1 MTENMKR
8 FVERVSVSNE
18 LAEKISSM
26 TKDELIALAKE
37 LDIVLTEAD
46 FAQPAAELSDDE
58 LDDVAGGGIC
68 ACVLGGGGTADESH
82 TSHTSDAVCACVIGG
97 SGTNKGGYTRCVCVV
112 SGGGNSVIHACI
124 GSGK

>member
-8 FVERVSVSNE
+8 FVERVSDSGE

-37 LDIVLTEAD
+37 LGIVLTEAD

-58 LDDVAGGGIC
+58 LDDVAGGDVC
-68 ACVLGGGGTADESH
+68 ACVLGGGGIADESN

-97 SGTNKGGYTRCVCVV
+97 SGKNKGGYTRCVCVV